1 MQIFDGQ
8 PSGLILANQCFG
20 ERMRVVG
27 GIVQHLDLQQLAR
40 VLHLAGLFEQPLHHV
55 ALVIERK
62 LDGHA
67 RELGPAFGR
76 SGRHVATVLQILPD
90 HLETMATVK

>member
-1 MQIFDGQ
+1 MGN
-8 PSGLILANQCFG
+8 SGGLVYADQRFG

-40 VLHLAGLFEQPLHHV
+40 IFHLAGLFDQPLHHV
-55 ALVIERK
+55 ALVIEWK

-67 RELGPAFGR
+67 RKLGPALGR
-76 SGRHVATVLQILPD
+76 LGRQIATVLQILPD
-90 HLETMATVK
+90 HLETMAAVK